1 MLPLAIGMRQYC
13 CALACAL
20 LLSGCVTK
28 SHEWQQH
35 TEDEFPTRVNW
46 IISQVGNVL
55 DAKRGLRYGTWTVTS
70 GKGGPLA
77 TYQCPQGGICE
88 INISNLQ
95 CQQATGGQTA
105 CELVLYKNA
114 ICELVVPE
122 KKETLEIGC
131 PIQVALKPKGE
142 GETASPKEAAAT
154 AAAAAAAA
162 AAAKGAQ
169 EAAGVAPTAPKK
181 APEAAGAAPP
191 APKKAEEAA
200 GAAPTAPKKA
210 EEAAG
215 AAPTAPKATQEAAA
229 AAAAAKAAQE
239 AAPIT
244 PATEAKGA
252 APKEAAAAASEQA
265 KGRSVGGD
273 FVFGLRAGLIVPTQQ
288 ILENLS
294 SGTSVGP
301 LINLEGYYV
310 LTEWVRLGLMFE
322 WQRYKING
330 RGAEVGTL
338 STFSFLPVVE
348 FRPTRDLLRN
358 TVGFE
363 WLIPY
368 ASLGAGLNAH
378 SFSNGAQ
385 LGNESISFPTTFAL
399 RVAGGFDFPIT
410 SNLAVNTE
418 MAWKKDSGTFD
429 RTAATGGLTGDYNAS
444 SLMFLF
450 GLRFHF

>member
-1 MLPLAIGMRQYC
+1 MLPLAIGMRQLF
-13 CALACAL
+13 CAFACAL
-20 LLSGCVTK
+20 LISGCVTK

-169 EAAGVAPTAPKK
+169 EAAGVAPTAPKE
-181 APEAAGAAPP
+181 APEAAGAPP
-191 APKKAEEAA
+191 TAPKKAEEPA

-210 EEAAG
+210 EEAA
-215 AAPTAPKATQEAAA
+215 PTAKAQPAA

-239 AAPIT
+239 APPIT

-252 APKEAAAAASEQA
+252 APKEAACRSFRTGEGPIRWGRLCVRLTRRTDRPNPTDTGGSEQ
-265 KGRSVGGD
+265 RH
-273 FVFGLRAGLIVPTQQ
+273 LRRASDQSRRILRPHRMGTAG
-288 ILENLS
+288 NH
-294 SGTSVGP
+294 
-301 LINLEGYYV
+301 
-310 LTEWVRLGLMFE
+310 VR
-322 WQRYKING
+322 
-330 RGAEVGTL
+330 
-338 STFSFLPVVE
+338 
-348 FRPTRDLLRN
+348 
-358 TVGFE
+358 
-363 WLIPY
+363 
-368 ASLGAGLNAH
+368 
-378 SFSNGAQ
+378 
-385 LGNESISFPTTFAL
+385 
-399 RVAGGFDFPIT
+399 
-410 SNLAVNTE
+410 
-418 MAWKKDSGTFD
+418 MATIQDQW
-429 RTAATGGLTGDYNAS
+429 AWC
-444 SLMFLF
+444 
-450 GLRFHF
+450 

>member
-1 MLPLAIGMRQYC
+1 M
-13 CALACAL
+13 
-20 LLSGCVTK
+20 
-28 SHEWQQH
+28 
-35 TEDEFPTRVNW
+35 
-46 IISQVGNVL
+46 

-95 CQQATGGQTA
+95 CQQSTGGQTA

-114 ICELVVPE
+114 ICELVIPE

-142 GETASPKEAAAT
+142 GETASPKEAATT

-162 AAAKGAQ
+162 ATAKGAQ

-181 APEAAGAAPP
+181 APEVAGAAPP
-191 APKKAEEAA
+191 TPKAPQEAA
-200 GAAPTAPKKA
+200 GAAPQRQRRPRRPLPLPLPPPPRRRRHKRPPPSLLPRRRREQLRKR
-210 EEAAG
+210 
-215 AAPTAPKATQEAAA
+215 PLS
-229 AAAAAKAAQE
+229 
-239 AAPIT
+239 
-244 PATEAKGA
+244 
-252 APKEAAAAASEQA
+252 AASEQA
-265 KGRSVGGD
+265 KGRSVGGN

-288 ILENLS
+288 ILEDLS

-301 LINLEGYYV
+301 LVNLEGYYV
-310 LTEWVRLGLMFE
+310 LREWVRLGLMFE

-338 STFSFLPVVE
+338 NTFSFLPVVE
-348 FRPTRDLLRN
+348 FRPTRDLMRN

-385 LGNESISFPTTFAL
+385 LGNESISFPNTFAL

-418 MAWKKDSGTFD
+418 MAWKKDSGSFE
-429 RTAATGGLTGDYNAS
+429 RSALTGGLTGDYNAS